1 MLKTRSQLEYYN
13 KFQVHFYIYFTATHK
28 VRYLRLN
35 YEPEVFIPYKR
46 QLNTLQCK
54 GEDF

>member
-35 YEPEVFIPYKR
+35 YEPEVFIPCKR
-46 QLNTLQCK
+46 QT
-54 GEDF
+54 EHSTV